1 VDSQVSS
8 GTPIDERL
16 RNDLKVPIGR
26 IVKDQDVSAAVLA
39 PYFAE
44 SGLKVSVGD
53 RTTERVHELGFSP
66 DLEIIDYFEKR
77 KPRSAP
83 AMIGGEHRSV
93 LHAVNPPGAISG
105 ESLRQL
111 AVCLKSIEKSG
122 SKIRLEISGEEDLL
136 ALPVV
141 AFFPKNTITF
151 YGQPDVGLVIVNSKE
166 PHERAKRILEEL
178 NIRSL
183 E

>member
-1 VDSQVSS
+1 MV
-8 GTPIDERL
+8 
-16 RNDLKVPIGR
+16 N
-26 IVKDQDVSAAVLA
+26 DQDVNAAVLA

-44 SGLKVSVGD
+44 SGMKVSVGD
-53 RTTERVHELGFSP
+53 RTTERLHELGFSP
-66 DLEIIDYFEKR
+66 DLEIVDSFEKR
-77 KPRSAP
+77 KSRPTPQMNES
-83 AMIGGEHRSV
+83 EHRSI

-111 AVCLKSIEKSG
+111 AVCLKSIETSG

-151 YGQPDVGLVIVNSKE
+151 YGQPNVGLVIVDSTQSR
-166 PHERAKRILEEL
+166 ERAKRILEEL
-178 NIRSL
+178 NIWSL
-183 E
+183 G